1 MKDTTMSIETIGS
14 IVAIL
19 VPLAALVVW
28 AMRAIVAPLKV
39 VIENNTQA
47 MNKIMGTVEAHA
59 GKLEDHGIRLACIET
74 RHELEAT
81 E

>member
-1 MKDTTMSIETIGS
+1 MNIDTTGS

-19 VPLAALVVW
+19 VPLAALVIW

-39 VIENNTQA
+39 VIENNTLA
-47 MNKIMGTVEAHA
+47 MNKIMDTVEIHA
-59 GKLEDHGIRLACIET
+59 DKLEDHGIRIACIET
-74 RHELEAT
+74 QHELEAT